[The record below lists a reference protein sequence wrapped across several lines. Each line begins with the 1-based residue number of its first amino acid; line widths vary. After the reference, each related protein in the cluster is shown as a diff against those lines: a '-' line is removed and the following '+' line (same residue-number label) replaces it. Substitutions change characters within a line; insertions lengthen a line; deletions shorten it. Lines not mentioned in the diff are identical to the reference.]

1 MFRHII
7 TFVLALILII
17 NQIDCAPIGS
27 ETDAQLVE
35 VENSKR
41 QVYPINQQP
50 NPFNNRMEPNYGQM
64 QQNFVP
70 NQQNFVPNQQN
81 FAPNQQNMLPNQQN
95 IQVQNQQ
102 APYWQTNSQN
112 PNNLN
117 LIHNNQYWPGP
128 DPQSQQQ
135 HLNNQNQQQ
144 AKAYVYPLKPVFPE
158 FVTTTTTT
166 TTTEHG
172 PETASQNPDDVP
184 LYSKSFNP
192 YDRETVRATPLTPQ
206 ALWYSRYADL
216 TVPIAAVPFNT
227 WNNI

>member
-1 MFRHII
+1 MINHG
-7 TFVLALILII
+7 LILLTLVLTIK
-17 NQIDCAPIGS
+17 QFEFAPIGS
-27 ETDAQLVE
+27 QPVVEETE
-35 VENSKR
+35 VENIKR
-41 QVYPINQQP
+41 QIYPINQQS
-50 NPFNNRMEPNYGQM
+50 NPFNT
-64 QQNFVP
+64 P

-81 FAPNQQNMLPNQQN
+81 FDQNQQNFNPNQQP
-95 IQVQNQQ
+95 
-102 APYWQTNSQN
+102 PYWQVNSQN

-117 LIHNNQYWPGP
+117 LVHNNQYWPGP
-128 DPQSQQQ
+128 DTQSQQYQ
-135 HLNNQNQQQ
+135 NNQNQQ
-144 AKAYVYPLKPVFPE
+144 AKAYVYPLKPVWPE

-166 TTTEHG
+166 TTTEHP
-172 PETASQNPDDVP
+172 PETASHNPDDVP